1 MKRIALAVNVCFAL
15 CAQVPN
21 PMQRQQAPPT
31 ADVSNGAQPIFRVTV
46 VARTI
51 KAINFHHRQGSTEV
65 DLHGTALMPR
75 SKGVARVD
83 SRVGSTKIDT
93 SVEKLSAPETFG
105 PEYLTYVLWAV
116 TPEGRAMNLGEL
128 QPNGDHAKLLSTSD
142 LQAFALIV
150 TAEPY
155 FAVTQPSDVVV
166 MENFIREDTTGII
179 ENLDAKYELLQRGYY
194 TMNVNPVAIQQLR
207 RKYTVPLQ
215 LQEAE
220 NAVRI
225 AEAQGAEK
233 YANDT
238 LQKALLDL
246 RNAEDY
252 HRGKSPTR
260 PLETVAR
267 EATQMAED
275 ARIIAIKREQ
285 QESLDK
291 ERADAAAREAAA
303 QAQADAAKAQ
313 ADEEARRRARAE
325 QEKAAADAE
334 AARLAQAR
342 RDAEQ
347 EKLAA
352 DQARQAA
359 EAATAEARRQKAEAD
374 AARAAAVQQQ
384 QLAQN
389 EADRAKQAASQA
401 EAEKEE
407 MRQRLLNQLNLILE
421 TRDTARGLIVNMS
434 DVLFDFGKAT
444 LHPGTREKL
453 AKLSGIVLAYPGLKL
468 QVEGHTDS
476 VGSDEFNMT
485 LSQKRADA
493 VRDYLVAQGI
503 AGDAITSQGFG
514 KADPVASNDTAAGRQ
529 QNRRVEIVVS
539 GEVIGTTIGPAHST
553 STTPK

>member
-1 MKRIALAVNVCFAL
+1 MKRIVLAVNLCFACFAL

-21 PMQRQQAPPT
+21 PMQQQQPPPQ
-31 ADVSNGAQPIFRVTV
+31 ADVSNGAQPVFRVTV

-75 SKGVARVD
+75 AKGTARVD

-166 MENFIREDTTGII
+166 MENFVREDTTGII

-194 TMNVNPVAIQQLR
+194 TMNVNAVAIQQLR

-220 NAVRI
+220 NAVKI
-225 AEAQGAEK
+225 SEAQGAQQ

-252 HRGKSPTR
+252 YRGKSSTR

-285 QESLDK
+285 QEALDK

-303 QAQADAAKAQ
+303 KAQ
-313 ADEEARRRARAE
+313 ADEESRRRAIAE
-325 QEKAAADAE
+325 QEKAAANAE
-334 AARLAQAR
+334 SARLAQAR

-359 EAATAEARRQKAEAD
+359 EAATAEARRQQAAAD

-384 QLAQN
+384 QQLQT
-389 EADRAKQAASQA
+389 EADRAKQAATQA

-453 AKLSGIVLAYPGLKL
+453 AKLSGIVLAYPGLHL

-476 VGSDEFNMT
+476 VGSDEYNMT
-485 LSQKRADA
+485 LSQKRSDA
-493 VRDYLVAQGI
+493 VRDYLVSQGI
-503 AGDAITSQGFG
+503 SADAVTSQGFG

-529 QNRRVEIVVS
+529 QNRRVEIVVA
-539 GEVIGTTIGPAHST
+539 GEVIGTTLGSTHSN
-553 STTPK
+553 SVPQR